1 MEEAGYTRS
10 YRKRWSHTAFR
21 NLRDAAIWS
30 WMTDAAAWR
39 DTAIRFCGQRVELK
53 RGQLVTSERFLAEG
67 FCVDRQVIRRL
78 LDNIVSEHMVTLQ
91 KTHVGTIITICNYDK
106 YQSSSDGENPPE
118 NPDRTH
124 VEPTSNPNKK
134 ETKELKKFKFEGKTI
149 RLTESDYDRW
159 RKSFFAIADFDAE
172 LTRIDAQVDG
182 RGWFSAAANKLN
194 YKHQLALT
202 SKKVT
207 PAPPVLKA
215 GSPEW
220 EARDRK
226 LMGDAA

>member
-1 MEEAGYTRS
+1 MARALVVISRASFWRPHDPPLPPDLRWAGDCG
-10 YRKRWSHTAFR
+10 
-21 NLRDAAIWS
+21 LG
-30 WMTDAAAWR
+30 
-39 DTAIRFCGQRVELK
+39 RFFMRVGGL
-53 RGQLVTSERFLAEG
+53 RFLAEG